1 MKDDILP
8 EVITLENI
16 KASKSK
22 TKNGPAA
29 FPDRT
34 RFSTQEQRKI
44 RQINQSK
51 IEHNLKK
58 KNWEEKKLDFEKM
71 Q

>member
-34 RFSTQEQRKI
+34 RFSTQEQRKMKDKT
-44 RQINQSK
+44 NQP
-51 IEHNLKK
+51 I
-58 KNWEEKKLDFEKM
+58 KNRA
-71 Q
+71 